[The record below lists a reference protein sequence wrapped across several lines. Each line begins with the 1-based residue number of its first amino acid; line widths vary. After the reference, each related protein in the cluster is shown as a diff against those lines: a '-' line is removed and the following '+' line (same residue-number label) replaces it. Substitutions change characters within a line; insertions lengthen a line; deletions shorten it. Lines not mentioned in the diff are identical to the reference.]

1 MGELSN
7 QQPGEQS
14 AGDRS
19 EAERSDLEP
28 SDPVAGG
35 YHQEQG
41 ELRVAH

>member
-14 AGDRS
+14 AGDRA

-35 YHQEQG
+35 DHQEQG